1 MLQQFDALRS
11 PGRTIRGHVDGP
23 CSADDGPKSVGRKM
37 RECCKV
43 IVNNSL
49 IHGSPKS
56 VDIGIEEPRPSP
68 TRPSRFSAAAKRTE
82 MPLRAVGVHWKRTGA
97 SRYGKWNCRLSACRG
112 TLRRYAVDR
121 LCVSAGPFLARA
133 IRSPTA
139 LLKAG
144 VSNGAI
150 SLQYIHSRAD
160 LSVLITRSDTRLF
173 SLPF

>member
-1 MLQQFDALRS
+1 
-11 PGRTIRGHVDGP
+11 
-23 CSADDGPKSVGRKM
+23 M
-37 RECCKV
+37 R
-43 IVNNSL
+43 
-49 IHGSPKS
+49 GSPES
-56 VDIGIEEPRPSP
+56 ADIGIEELRPSP

-82 MPLRAVGVHWKRTGA
+82 MPLRAVEVHWKRTAACGIVGSRLVGA
-97 SRYGKWNCRLSACRG
+97 LFGA
-112 TLRRYAVDR
+112 YAVGR

-160 LSVLITRSDTRLF
+160 LSVLITFFEKRLF
-173 SLPF
+173 SIPL